1 MSRHGRL
8 PWVVAGALGA
18 LGYAAAIE
26 PYDLRIV
33 HVEMRAPRLPPAFD
47 GYTLC
52 QISDLHM
59 RQMGRR
65 ERALR
70 RLMPTLP
77 PVDLV
82 ALTGDLI
89 HTSRGTTPF
98 LDLAGSFAARDGL
111 YAVFGNSEHKNGVR
125 PHAFAETL
133 AAHNILPLLNRHVTL
148 TRGDVQ
154 IALVGVDDPVN
165 DKDDLA
171 AALCGVPGDVFTL
184 LLMHSPDGIAE
195 AVTRGVDVVL
205 SGHTHGGQIRLPFFG
220 APHTHTHLGRR
231 MSDGYYAGAR
241 LRRAIG
247 IRPGRTQL
255 YVTRGLG
262 VSGLALRFLAP
273 PELTLI
279 TLRRGAPG
287 VTVARANHANLKL
300 RHGKQNSQR
309 SP

>member
-1 MSRHGRL
+1 M
-8 PWVVAGALGA
+8 
-18 LGYAAAIE
+18 
-26 PYDLRIV
+26 
-33 HVEMRAPRLPPAFD
+33 
-47 GYTLC
+47 
-52 QISDLHM
+52 
-59 RQMGRR
+59 
-65 ERALR
+65 
-70 RLMPTLP
+70 
-77 PVDLV
+77 
-82 ALTGDLI
+82 
-89 HTSRGTTPF
+89 PF
-98 LDLAGSFAARDGL
+98 LELAGSFAARDGL

-125 PHAFAETL
+125 PHAFAEAL
-133 AAHNILPLLNRHVTL
+133 AAHNITPLLNRHVTL
-148 TRGDVQ
+148 TRGGAQ

-171 AALCGVPGDVFTL
+171 AALRGVPDDQFTL

-205 SGHTHGGQIRLPFFG
+205 SGHTHGGQVRLPFFG

-231 MSDGYYAGAR
+231 MSDGYYAGRR

-287 VTVARANHANLKL
+287 LK
-300 RHGKQNSQR
+300 RVS
-309 SP
+309 SFS